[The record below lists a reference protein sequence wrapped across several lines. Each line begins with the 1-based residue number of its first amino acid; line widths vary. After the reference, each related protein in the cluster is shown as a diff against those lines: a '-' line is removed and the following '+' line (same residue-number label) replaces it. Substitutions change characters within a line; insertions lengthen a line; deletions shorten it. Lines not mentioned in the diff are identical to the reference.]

1 MRSNVERWKELH
13 EGGYFRDHPC
23 YQNKMAKPS
32 SDQGYLDLFKVKLRP
47 EMVIAVIGSGYG
59 RELAIFGPKVARAYG
74 VDVSEKVHAE
84 MTAYLK
90 AKGVKNVVPVMAEG
104 WEEALPPGL
113 DLVYSV
119 ATFQHLTRD
128 LVRDYLRGIARKL
141 EQPEGRAVL
150 QFAENERGT
159 EDAEDK
165 AYEPNVKWTAK
176 EIAPAMAEAG
186 LELVE
191 IKTMTGIHRNGR
203 EWKWHWT
210 LSRSVIAEE
219 E

>member
-13 EGGYFRDHPC
+13 EAGYFRDHRC
-23 YQNKMAKPS
+23 YQNRMAKPS
-32 SDQGYLDLFKVKLRP
+32 DDLKYLDLFRIELKP

-59 RELAIFGPKVARAYG
+59 RELAVFGPKVARAYG
-74 VDVSEKVHAE
+74 LDVSEKVHAE
-84 MTAYLK
+84 MRAYLK
-90 AKGVKNVVPVMAEG
+90 AKGVKNVVPVLAEG
-104 WEEALPPGL
+104 WAEALPDGL

-128 LVRDYLRGIARKL
+128 LVRDYLWGIARKL
-141 EQPEGRAVL
+141 GQPGGRAVL

-165 AYEPNVKWTAK
+165 AYEPNVKWTA
-176 EIAPAMAEAG
+176 EDIALAMAGAG
-186 LELVE
+186 LEIVE

-210 LSRSVIAEE
+210 LSRSVFTEE
-219 E
+219 D

>member
-1 MRSNVERWKELH
+1 
-13 EGGYFRDHPC
+13 
-23 YQNKMAKPS
+23 
-32 SDQGYLDLFKVKLRP
+32 
-47 EMVIAVIGSGYG
+47 MVIAVIGSGYG
-59 RELAIFGPKVARAYG
+59 RELAIFGPKVTRAYG
-74 VDVSEKVHAE
+74 IDVSELVHAE
-84 MTAYLK
+84 MAGYLK
-90 AKGVKNVVPVMAEG
+90 AKKVANVVPVLAEG
-104 WEEALPPGL
+104 WAEALPAGL

-128 LVRDYLRGIARKL
+128 LVRDYLWGTARKL
-141 EQPEGRAVL
+141 GQPDGRAIL

-165 AYEPNVKWTAK
+165 AYEPNVKWTAE
-176 EIAPAMAEAG
+176 EIALAMADAG